1 VAAAHALHQRG
12 VAETAAGRPAA
23 AARYLHAAL
32 RLATTPASAAPAAT
46 RPAGAGRPRT
56 GPAGATDP
64 PPAGPAGATPAGAAP
79 AAAAAGGRAG
89 GGAGDLRETT
99 GRVLISLAHAEAE
112 QGRTERGL
120 ALLDEA
126 AGLLPAHGRALLLQQ
141 RGLLLLRLGRAEDA
155 LALLDAAVPLLERS
169 GDPVVLA
176 RTLLN
181 RGNLHT
187 YAGRLRLA
195 RADLRHCQELAAAH
209 GLDLLAAKALHNLG
223 SCELATGDVPAALD
237 AYQTAAARY
246 AAAGPGFLATVAV
259 DKARALLAAG
269 LAREAGAELDT
280 ALEVSQRL
288 RLSQDRAEAELARAH
303 AALAAGDARTA
314 RAWAGRAGQRFH
326 RRGNDAWA
334 ALAALLRLR
343 AELAESGPTLARAGR
358 CQALADRLA
367 ALRLAHDAELARLL
381 AARTLLAVGRRA
393 EAAALL
399 AAPGHRGAPVE
410 NLLLRRLVAAE
421 LAQAAGNRRVALRQL
436 RTGLAAL
443 HDHRGR
449 LGSLDLQSGISALG
463 AELAAAGLA
472 AACAAGSPRLVLTW
486 SERTRAQA
494 LRMRPVRPPA
504 DQEFRDTLGELR
516 QLSAAVRDAELAGRR
531 EPRLRAR
538 CTELERRLRERTWQ
552 VAGTGESA
560 AVAAPEEIVAELADA
575 GCVLVSLLDR
585 DGRLA
590 GLVIRDGAIRLV
602 ELGQAERVREAICRL
617 LSDLDALTGRRLP
630 TRLAQVVRMSF
641 DRQLAVLTE
650 ELTSPLRAELGDR
663 PAVLVSV
670 AAVPWGLLPDLRGRP
685 VTTAPSASSWLAARR
700 SRHAWRHRAAGAG
713 QRPAVLVAGPNLA
726 HAEAEVAAI
735 RGIRPSST
743 TLLAGRA
750 TVEATLRALDG
761 APVAHL
767 AAHGQHQRENVLFSR
782 LELADGPLMAH
793 DLQALASP
801 PGHVV
806 LSACDVGQAVVR
818 PGEEALGFSL
828 ALLQAGTATVVAS
841 LSRVVDEAAVDL
853 MTAYH
858 RGLVAGA
865 EPAQALAAAG
875 RDGLPVPFVCLGAG

>member
-1 VAAAHALHQRG
+1 VSAAHALHRRG

-23 AARYLHAAL
+23 GARYLHAAL
-32 RLATTPASAAPAAT
+32 RLTAAPT
-46 RPAGAGRPRT
+46 GAPGT
-56 GPAGATDP
+56 GPAGREGTGTANGT
-64 PPAGPAGATPAGAAP
+64 GGATNGMAAQ
-79 AAAAAGGRAG
+79 
-89 GGAGDLRETT
+89 LRETT
-99 GRVLISLAHAEAE
+99 ARVLISLAHAEAE

-126 AGLLPAHGRALLLQQ
+126 AGLLPADRRALLLQQ
-141 RGLLLLRLGRAEDA
+141 RGLLLLRLGRADDA
-155 LALLDAAVPLLERS
+155 LGLLDAAVPLLERS
-169 GDPVVLA
+169 GEPVVLA

-187 YAGRLRLA
+187 YAGRLRPA
-195 RADLRHCQELAAAH
+195 RSDLRRCQELAQQH

-223 SCELATGDVPAALD
+223 SCELASGDIPAALD
-237 AYQTAAARY
+237 AYQTAADRY
-246 AAAGPGFLATVAV
+246 AAVGPGFLATVAV

-269 LAREAGAELDT
+269 LAREAGTELET
-280 ALEVSQRL
+280 ALEVSARL

-303 AALAAGDARTA
+303 AALAAGDPRTA
-314 RAWAGRAGQRFH
+314 RAWAGRARRRFH

-334 ALAALLRLR
+334 ALAALLQLR
-343 AELAESGPTLARAGR
+343 AEISESGPTLARGGR
-358 CQALADRLA
+358 GRALADRLGLLG
-367 ALRLAHDAELARLL
+367 LRHDADLARLL
-381 AARTLLAVGRRA
+381 AARTLLARGRRA
-393 EAAALL
+393 EVATLL
-399 AAPGHRGAPVE
+399 AQAPARPGAPVE
-410 NLLLRRLVAAE
+410 NLLLRRLVRAE
-421 LAQAAGNRRVALRQL
+421 LAQAAGNQRDALRQL

-443 HDHRGR
+443 HDHRSR

-463 AELAAAGLA
+463 AELATAGLA
-472 AACAAGSPRLVLTW
+472 AACAAGSPRQVLVW

-494 LRMRPVRPPA
+494 LRVRPVLPPA
-504 DQEFRDTLGELR
+504 DQGFRDELGELR
-516 QLSAAVRDAELAGRR
+516 QLSWAVRDAELAGRR

-538 CTELERRLRERTWQ
+538 CAELERRLRERTWQ
-552 VAGTGESA
+552 VSGSGESA
-560 AVAAPEEIVAELADA
+560 AVAAPEEIVAELAAA
-575 GCVLVSLLDR
+575 GCVLVSLLNR

-590 GLVIRDGAIRLV
+590 GLVIRDGSIRLV
-602 ELGQAERVREAICRL
+602 ELGSTERIQEAIRRL

-630 TRLAQVVRMSF
+630 ARLAEVVRLSF

-650 ELTSPLRAELGDR
+650 ELTRPLRAELGDR

-685 VTTAPSASSWLAARR
+685 VTTVPSASSWLAARR
-700 SRHAWRHRAAGAG
+700 SRQRWLRRPAGATA
-713 QRPAVLVAGPNLA
+713 RPAVLVAGPNLA

-735 RGIRPSST
+735 GGIRPSST
-743 TLLAGRA
+743 TLVAGRA

-767 AAHGQHQRENVLFSR
+767 ATHGQHQRENVLFSR
-782 LELADGPLMAH
+782 LELVDGPLMAH
-793 DLQALASP
+793 DLQGLASP

-806 LSACDVGQAVVR
+806 LSACEVGQAVVR

-828 ALLQAGTATVVAS
+828 ALLHAGTPTVVAS
-841 LSRVVDEAAVDL
+841 LSRVVDEAAVGL

-858 RGLVAGA
+858 RGLVGGA

-875 RDGLPVPFVCLGAG
+875 RDGPPLPFVCLGAG